1 MISFRPAPLFTAL
14 FASLLAISLSTGLGG
29 CASSV
34 PAPLLLTLPAAALRG
49 DAPASAAT
57 PAEPLTSATAPL
69 LVLRRVELPEYL
81 VSRRVRYR
89 SDAAT
94 LGEWPNTYWAER
106 IEIGVGREFAAAL
119 RQQLPGWAV
128 CDANCG
134 DAAPRRTLEVELLS
148 MDFLRGTQ
156 TLRARARLT
165 VRGSGSGNGN
175 GNGAPAVAPRA
186 PSNELSYDLPAGAD
200 TPQAHAQAITTLLQ
214 QVARAAA
221 LRLLAAQP

>member
-1 MISFRPAPLFTAL
+1 MNAFRPATLA
-14 FASLLAISLSTGLGG
+14 AALLAISLSTGLGG
-29 CASSV
+29 CVSSV
-34 PAPLLLTLPAAALRG
+34 PAPLLLTLPSVALHG
-49 DAPASAAT
+49 DAPGQAAT
-57 PAEPLTSATAPL
+57 PATLTPSATAPL

-89 SDAAT
+89 TDATT

-128 CDANCG
+128 CDTDCG
-134 DAAPRRTLEVELLS
+134 DAAPLRTLEVELLS

-165 VRGSGSGNGN
+165 VRGRDKGHTNDN
-175 GNGAPAVAPRA
+175 VAPAAAPRA
-186 PSNELSYDLPAGAD
+186 PSDELTYDLPAGAD

-214 QVARAAA
+214 QLARAAA
-221 LRLLAAQP
+221 LRVLPARP